1 MWVTRTLKLFL
12 FCVKNFST
20 VHRWARWPEIMFTS
34 DDKFFVKAS
43 EAIESEVE
51 ELGEY
56 LLKTIDE
63 IQV

>member
-1 MWVTRTLKLFL
+1 
-12 FCVKNFST
+12 
-20 VHRWARWPEIMFTS
+20 MFTS